1 MELGALAIVPES
13 SAFCIFYGRAMPRKA
28 ADEGI
33 DVTVFGQ
40 VDGVPAI
47 TEIARRVRSQGWE
60 KVRLT
65 KT

>member
-1 MELGALAIVPES
+1 MEPGALAIVPES

-40 VDGVPAI
+40 VGGVPAI